1 MSKRIP
7 TFGQIILD
15 FVEATNKNRM
25 ENNKKAKFFNFA
37 IISLVVCIFCVCIY
51 INL

>member
-15 FVEATNKNRM
+15 FVEATSKNRM
-25 ENNKKAKFFNFA
+25 ENNKKAKSFILGAIKQLPPFFF
-37 IISLVVCIFCVCIY
+37 IINS
-51 INL
+51 